1 MIEISQKIKNEY
13 MLCKIEEALE
23 NRISNACFLKLTNDK
38 SNYRLNI
45 ISKNNKISKKDF
57 NVVEQALK
65 GFNVLETTDT
75 GFVIDKESIQN
86 FISLCKL
93 QGTLK
98 FVD

>member
-1 MIEISQKIKNEY
+1 MTNISEAIKNEY

-23 NRISNACFLKLTNDK
+23 NKINNTSFLKLTDNE
-38 SNYRLNI
+38 SNYTLNI
-45 ISKNNKISKKDF
+45 IPKNNEISKEDF
-57 NVVEQALK
+57 KTVKQALK

-98 FVD
+98 LIE